1 MAKISFTAGRIRNF
15 KCPADKQQ
23 AFLWDLVTEG
33 LGLRA
38 TTGSKNYIFQGKL
51 AGSAIRITIGS
62 LDRYGIDEAREQAR
76 TLRKMLDDGRDPRI
90 VKAETIATDVAKREQ
105 TRIEHSQALDVWSQY
120 IQART
125 SKWSDRHKAD
135 HESMVRAGGEKI
147 TRGRRSGMGETK
159 EPGMLRPLL
168 TLPLSEITRDAVATW
183 LESEA
188 IKRPTRARLAVSLL
202 ATFLTW
208 CSDRPEYR
216 DQIHPDACKRMKQE
230 LPKSK
235 AKDDCLQ
242 REQLKL
248 WFENV
253 HKIKNPTHSAYLQ
266 VLLLTGARRE
276 ELAGVKWDDVDFQ
289 WNSITIRDKV
299 EGTRTIPLTPY
310 VAGLMLE
317 LYRLNRTK
325 PNVTQ
330 LNRMQ
335 VKGKP
340 WKPSEWVF
348 SSANAK
354 SGRIQEPRIAHNK
367 ALTAAGLPAL
377 SIHGL
382 RRSFGTLV
390 EWVECPAGIAAQ
402 IMGHKPSATA
412 EKHYRRR
419 PLDLLRMWHVKIEGW
434 ILEQAGIA
442 QPSEE
447 SGKLRLAVSN

>member
-1 MAKISFTAGRIRNF
+1 MAKINFTAGRIRDF
-15 KCPADKQQ
+15 KCPTDKKQ

-38 TTGSKNYIFQGKL
+38 TVGSKNYIFQGKL
-51 AGSAIRITIGS
+51 AGTAIRITIGS

-90 VKAETIATDVAKREQ
+90 VKAETIASDVAKREQ
-105 TRIEHSQALDVWSQY
+105 TRIEHAQALDVWSQY

-125 SKWSDRHKAD
+125 LKWSDRHKAD
-135 HESMVRAGGEKI
+135 HESMARAGGEKI
-147 TRGRRSGMGETK
+147 TRGRRSGMTDIK
-159 EPGMLRPLL
+159 EAGMLRPLL
-168 TLPLSEITRDAVATW
+168 TLPLSGITRDAVAAW

-188 IKRPTRARLAVSLL
+188 IKRPTRTRLAVSLL

-216 DQIHPDACKRMKQE
+216 HQVHPDACKRMKQE

-253 HKIKNPTHSAYLQ
+253 HKITNPTHSAYLQ
-266 VLLLTGARRE
+266 GLLLTGARRE

-289 WNSITIRDKV
+289 WNSIVIRDKV

-317 LYRLNRTK
+317 LRRLNHCK
-325 PNVTQ
+325 PSVAL

-335 VKGKP
+335 AKGKP

-434 ILEQAGIA
+434 ILEQAGIE
-442 QPSEE
+442 QPKIEA
-447 SGKLRLAVSN
+447 GKLKLAV